1 MSNAPVNPFAT
12 APATPASTATQPIGD
27 VVVKLGGIVV
37 ASRSIWAESI
47 SRTQAYNDL
56 NELAKSDPAKLIK
69 ILEANASKLT
79 FEVRSNELNQGE
91 SFEDIINGI

>member
-1 MSNAPVNPFAT
+1 MSNAPLNPFAT
-12 APATPASTATQPIGD
+12 VTNTTNSTAAQPIGD
-27 VVVKLGGIVV
+27 VVIKLGGIVV
-37 ASRSIWAESI
+37 ASRSIWAESL

-79 FEVRSNELNQGE
+79 FEVRSNDLNQGE